1 MRDEH
6 NTPQETRFQQEMRA
20 RYLDTSYA
28 RPQKPG
34 GIGCIL
40 LPTLIFLIG
49 IAVGIAA
56 VLLFILLISGNQPPV
71 PVARSAAS
79 PTAGHVIVQI
89 DAATIT
95 PLVEQSLQAAV
106 TPGNITNVQ
115 VQFAE
120 GAQMTITGNYDYN
133 VLNAQVSNPFTIE
146 LQPLVNEC
154 RVQVHILHAD
164 FARVPATRLAA
175 LFEDKLNQ
183 KLQSILPTTAGN
195 ITYCLTAI
203 HTDPAG
209 LSATLAVIFLTPTP
223 SADACNAT
231 CKSGT

>member
-6 NTPQETRFQQEMRA
+6 NTPQKTSIQQEMRA
-20 RYLDTSYA
+20 GYLDSSYT
-28 RPQKPG
+28 RTQKPG
-34 GIGCIL
+34 FTGCIL
-40 LPTLIFLIG
+40 LPTLTCLIG

-56 VLLFILLISGNQPPV
+56 VLLFILLISGNRSPM
-71 PVARSAAS
+71 PVATPVAS
-79 PTAGHVIVQI
+79 HTAVRVSVQV

-95 PLVEQSLQAAV
+95 PLLEQSLQAAV

-146 LQPLVNEC
+146 FQPFVNQC
-154 RVQVHILHAD
+154 QLRVRILHAD
-164 FARVPATRLAA
+164 FAGVPVTRLAA

-183 KLQSILPTTAGN
+183 ELHTLLHTIAGN
-195 ITYCLTAI
+195 ISYCLTNV

-209 LSATLAVIFLTPTP
+209 LSATFTVILTPTP
-223 SADACNAT
+223 SADACNAA
-231 CKSGT
+231 CKFGK

>member
-20 RYLDTSYA
+20 RYLDSSYTGT
-28 RPQKPG
+28 RQPG
-34 GIGCIL
+34 STGCIL
-40 LPTLIFLIG
+40 LPTLTCLIG

-56 VLLFILLISGNQPPV
+56 VLLFILLISGNRSPM
-71 PVARSAAS
+71 PVATPVTSHAAVRVS
-79 PTAGHVIVQI
+79 VQV

-95 PLVEQSLQAAV
+95 PLLEQSLQAAV
-106 TPGNITNVQ
+106 TPGNITNMH

-133 VLNAQVSNPFTIE
+133 VMMAQVSNPFTIE

-154 RVQVHILHAD
+154 QLQVHILHAD
-164 FARVPATRLAA
+164 FAGVPVTRLAA

-183 KLQSILPTTAGN
+183 ELYTLLHTIAGN
-195 ITYCLTAI
+195 ISYCLTNV

-209 LSATLAVIFLTPTP
+209 LSTTFTVILTPTP
-223 SADACNAT
+223 SAEACNAA
-231 CKSGT
+231 CKFGN

>member
-6 NTPQETRFQQEMRA
+6 NTPQKTSIQQEMRA
-20 RYLDTSYA
+20 GYLDSSYT
-28 RPQKPG
+28 RTQKPG
-34 GIGCIL
+34 VSGCIL
-40 LPTLIFLIG
+40 LPTLTFLIG
-49 IAVGIAA
+49 IAVGIVA
-56 VLLFILLISGNQPPV
+56 VLLFILLISGNLPPV
-71 PVARSAAS
+71 PVAMSAAS
-79 PTAGHVIVQI
+79 PTPGHVIVHI

-95 PLVEQSLQAAV
+95 PLVEQSLQAAEI
-106 TPGNITNVQ
+106 PGNITNVQ

-120 GAQMTITGNYDYN
+120 GEQMTVTGNYEN
-133 VLNAQVSNPFTIE
+133 SIMHVQVSNPFTIE

-154 RVQVHILHAD
+154 QVQVHILHAD
-164 FARVPATRLAA
+164 FARVPVTRLAA

-183 KLQSILPTTAGN
+183 KMQFISKTTAGN

-209 LSATLAVIFLTPTP
+209 LSATFTVIFLTPTP

-231 CKSGT
+231 CKFGT